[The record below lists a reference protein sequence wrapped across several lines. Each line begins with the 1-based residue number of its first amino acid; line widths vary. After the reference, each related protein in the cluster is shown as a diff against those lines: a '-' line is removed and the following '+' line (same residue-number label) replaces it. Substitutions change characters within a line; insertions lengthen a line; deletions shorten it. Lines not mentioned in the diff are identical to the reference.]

1 MGATLEILRSGPLS
15 TIQDLGRPGYAAT
28 GVGESGAADRGSL
41 RLANRLVG
49 NDENAAAI
57 EATLGGLEL
66 RAESAVT
73 VAVTGA
79 PCELTAGGCG
89 QAMNTLIS
97 LAAGATLRLGAARR
111 GLRSYVAVRGGI
123 DVEPVLGSRST
134 DLLSGLG
141 PAPLAPG
148 VRLPVGPEP
157 AIRPMEG
164 RPSQRFDTDD
174 LVLRVVPGPRD
185 SWFARSALTRLFTES
200 YVVTSETN
208 RIGVRLDGPALTRV
222 RHGDLPSEGLVAGG
236 LLVPPSGK
244 PTLSLVNHPV
254 LGDFPAIATVLSAD
268 LDKAAQARPGQHL
281 RFVALDALAAQA
293 ARAA

>member
-1 MGATLEILRSGPLS
+1 MSAALEILQSGPLS

-57 EATLGGLEL
+57 EVTLGGLEL
-66 RAESAVT
+66 RAGSAVA

-79 PCELTAGGCG
+79 PCEVTTGGRP
-89 QAMNTLIS
+89 QPMNTLLD
-97 LAAGATLRLGAARR
+97 LAAGATLRLGIARR

-123 DVEPVLGSRST
+123 DVQPVLGSRST

-141 PAPLAPG
+141 PAPLSPG
-148 VRLPVGPEP
+148 ARLPVGSEP

-185 SWFARSALTRLFTES
+185 SWFTRSALKRLLSES

-254 LGDFPAIATVLSAD
+254 LGDFPAIATVLAAD
-268 LDKAAQARPGQHL
+268 LDKAAQARPGQRL
-281 RFVALDALAAQA
+281 NFVALDALAA
-293 ARAA
+293 RAA